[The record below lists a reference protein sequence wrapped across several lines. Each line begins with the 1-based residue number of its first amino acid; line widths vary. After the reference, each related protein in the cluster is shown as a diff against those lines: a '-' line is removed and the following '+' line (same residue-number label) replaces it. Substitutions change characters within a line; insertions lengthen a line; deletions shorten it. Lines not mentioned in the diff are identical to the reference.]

1 MKFGLYTTI
10 ISALA
15 LICCSKPSEPEV
27 VCGTRELNI
36 TKDAAVSQF
45 FNLQNSFLSA
55 LPSTVYI
62 NVYIHVIK
70 STSGAADVTTSQ
82 INQQMDVLNAAFA
95 ASGFQFT
102 LLSST
107 EVVNPS
113 WYTVAYGSSEESL
126 RKRALRR
133 RTAKDLN
140 MYFAN
145 IGGDL
150 LGWATL
156 PNEYSSDPKNDG
168 VVILSQTVPGGS
180 ETNFNRG
187 DTATHEV
194 GHWLGLYHT
203 FQGGC
208 NENGGDFVLDTPA
221 ERTAASGCP
230 TGRNTCTGA
239 AFPGND
245 PINNYMDYTYDTCM
259 SQFTPGQATRM
270 KSLWGSYR
278 AGQ

>member
-15 LICCSKPSEPEV
+15 LSCSSKPSEPRGR

-45 FNLQNSFLSA
+45 VNEKSFFS
-55 LPSTVYI
+55 
-62 NVYIHVIK
+62 N
-70 STSGAADVTTSQ
+70 TSGAADVTTSQ

-145 IGGDL
+145 IGEDL
-150 LGWATL
+150 LGRATL

-245 PINNYMDYTYDTCM
+245 PINNYMDYTYYTCM
-259 SQFTPGQATRM
+259 NQFTPGQATRM